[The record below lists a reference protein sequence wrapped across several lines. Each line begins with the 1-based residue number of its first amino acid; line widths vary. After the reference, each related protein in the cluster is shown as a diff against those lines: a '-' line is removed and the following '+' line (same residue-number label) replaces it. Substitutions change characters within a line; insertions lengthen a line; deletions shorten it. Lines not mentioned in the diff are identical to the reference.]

1 MKTSL
6 MTPLPSQDSLR
17 TGRKEEGGRE
27 GGREKRREERN
38 KQMDEGR
45 KKRRNKGRFFY
56 LIFKRMNKSRHL
68 WSFVGLF

>member
-6 MTPLPSQDSLR
+6 VTPLPSQDSLS

-27 GGREKRREERN
+27 GGREKSREERN

-45 KKRRNKGRFFY
+45 KK
-56 LIFKRMNKSRHL
+56 
-68 WSFVGLF
+68 

>member
-6 MTPLPSQDSLR
+6 VTPLPSQDSLR

-45 KKRRNKGRFFY
+45 KK
-56 LIFKRMNKSRHL
+56 
-68 WSFVGLF
+68 